1 MRAIKKW
8 AHRLLASPL
17 YNIKI
22 SNPEKI
28 DKKDE
33 RKMNETRVTETEYE
47 KMRYRCA
54 QALSTQKRRVT
65 LGHIYAAENGGYRL
79 IVKYKNFY
87 LYEMYYHGTTVTGY
101 ARVI

>member
-1 MRAIKKW
+1 
-8 AHRLLASPL
+8 
-17 YNIKI
+17 
-22 SNPEKI
+22 
-28 DKKDE
+28 
-33 RKMNETRVTETEYE
+33 MNETRVTETEYE

-65 LGHIYAAENGGYRL
+65 LEHIYAAENGGYRP

-87 LYEMYYHGTTVTGY
+87 LYEMYYNGTTITGY